1 MKSQRMILPI
11 QDLSS
16 NDGSVPLVEQT
27 LIQEVGVKH
36 VYVNTVME
44 MAYIE
49 YDPATTSL
57 DQLVT
62 AVKRAGFHTGKPSRR

>member
-1 MKSQRMILPI
+1 MKSQRITLPI
-11 QDLSS
+11 QGLSS
-16 NDGSVPLVEQT
+16 NDESASLVEQT
-27 LIQEVGVKH
+27 LIQGVGVKH
-36 VYVNTVME
+36 VYVNPVME

-49 YDPATTSL
+49 YDPAITSL

>member
-1 MKSQRMILPI
+1 VKSQRMTLPI
-11 QDLSS
+11 QDLNS
-16 NDGSVPLVEQT
+16 NDGSIPLVEQT
-27 LIQEVGVKH
+27 LIQEVGVRH
-36 VYVNTVME
+36 VYVNPVME

-49 YDPATTSL
+49 YDPVITSL